1 MAETV
6 TAIERELLRS
16 LPSIDE
22 VLNREVAK
30 RIATAAG
37 HRRAV
42 EIARTACDV
51 VRDRIAAS
59 DPSLSS
65 EVLVEVEIVVK
76 ELWGRELRSGIIG
89 VVNATGVVIH
99 TNLGRAP
106 LSETAKRAIVERA
119 SHYCT
124 LEYNLET
131 GDRGKRGFRA
141 ERLVCELTG
150 AEDAVIVNNGA
161 AAAFLVLRVFAAGKE
176 VVISRGE
183 LVEIGGDFRVPDVLT
198 ESGADLLEVGTT
210 NRTKLKDYEMAIS
223 ERTGLILR
231 VHPSNYRITGFTERP
246 QVADLAALAHRNSI
260 PLFEDAGSGALVDLA
275 EFGLSEEPLIADS
288 IAAGADIVSFSG
300 DKLLGGVQAGFI
312 VGRKDLIES
321 IRKHPLYRAFRVDK
335 LAYAAIE
342 ATLESF
348 VRGTHLTEIPVLQM
362 LSMSQEMLNK
372 RAESLKERI
381 FSKAGDSIMMEI
393 IEGESVIGGGSAPDV
408 KPKTWLLCIVKAGMK
423 PDAIEKSLRDFEIPV
438 IARILD
444 GRVVI
449 DLRTVFEDEEETLID
464 AIASLAN

>member
-6 TAIERELLRS
+6 TAIKRELLRS
-16 LPSIDE
+16 LPSIDD

-30 RIATAAG
+30 RITTDAG

-42 EIARTACDV
+42 GIVRAACDV
-51 VRDRIAAS
+51 VRDRVAAS

-65 EVLVEVEIVVK
+65 EILVEVEKVV
-76 ELWGRELRSGIIG
+76 EQLWGRELRSGVRSVING
-89 VVNATGVVIH
+89 TGVVIH

-106 LSETAKRAIVERA
+106 LSEMARKAIAERA

-131 GDRGKRGFRA
+131 GDRGERGSRA
-141 ERLVCELTG
+141 ERLICELTG
-150 AEDAVIVNNGA
+150 AEGAVIVNNGA
-161 AAAFLVLRVFAAGKE
+161 AAAFLVLRVLAAGRE
-176 VVISRGE
+176 VIISRGE
-183 LVEIGGDFRVPDVLT
+183 LVEIGGDFRVPDVLV
-198 ESGADLLEVGTT
+198 ESGAELREVGTT
-210 NRTKLKDYEMAIS
+210 NRTKLKDYEAAIN
-223 ERTGLILR
+223 ERTGAILR

-246 QVADLAALAHRNSI
+246 EITQLAKLAHCNAI
-260 PLFEDAGSGALVDLA
+260 PLIEDAGSGALVALA
-275 EFGLSEEPLIADS
+275 PFGLSDEPLIADS
-288 IAAGADIVSFSG
+288 IAEGADVVSFSG

-312 VGRKDLIES
+312 VGREDLIES
-321 IRKHPLYRAFRVDK
+321 IRKHSLYRALRLDK

-348 VRGTHLTEIPVLQM
+348 VRGTHLTDIPVLQM
-362 LSMSQEMLNK
+362 LSMSPEMLNK

-381 FSKAGDSIMMEI
+381 FSKVGDSIMMEI

-408 KPKTWLLCIVKAGMK
+408 KPKTWLLCIVKAGVK